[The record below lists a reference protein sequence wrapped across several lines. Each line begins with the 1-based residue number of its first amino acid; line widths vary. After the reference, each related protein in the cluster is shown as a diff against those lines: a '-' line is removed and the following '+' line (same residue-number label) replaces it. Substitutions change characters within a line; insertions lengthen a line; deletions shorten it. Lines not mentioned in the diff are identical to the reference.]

1 MVIFMFLCVLLNM
14 FSLFMYVSKTDI
26 NSILN
31 FSENPIIIVTIIALS
46 CLMFVFM
53 GSKRGF
59 HQVSLYEDF
68 RYIKKLY
75 NKAIDKKIPVDSILN
90 REIYVN
96 YTFSLVALIIDSLLF
111 PIFYL
116 VCLSIILLD
125 SLVYANLFIVIGTI
139 MLISKIVRLFIDR
152 KLVKWFDESMKW
164 RKLVASQVED

>member
-1 MVIFMFLCVLLNM
+1 M
-14 FSLFMYVSKTDI
+14 
-26 NSILN
+26 
-31 FSENPIIIVTIIALS
+31 
-46 CLMFVFM
+46 
-53 GSKRGF
+53 
-59 HQVSLYEDF
+59 
-68 RYIKKLY
+68 
-75 NKAIDKKIPVDSILN
+75 
-90 REIYVN
+90 
-96 YTFSLVALIIDSLLF
+96 ALIIDSLLF

>member
-31 FSENPIIIVTIIALS
+31 FSENPITIVTIIALS

-75 NKAIDKKIPVDSILN
+75 HIYYFMSTSKNKKCENKSHILFN
-90 REIYVN
+90 NIQFLHE
-96 YTFSLVALIIDSLLF
+96 
-111 PIFYL
+111 
-116 VCLSIILLD
+116 
-125 SLVYANLFIVIGTI
+125 
-139 MLISKIVRLFIDR
+139 
-152 KLVKWFDESMKW
+152 
-164 RKLVASQVED
+164 